1 MDPISY
7 SKASQQEQRIKK
19 FVAEPDAA
27 SGLVTVPSTIASGET
42 VSIPAGRTLV
52 HPNMQVGGTLAIDGT
67 LFIPSGGTYTA
78 DEVNTTVVKQNGSI
92 VVDTAQNQAIGG
104 VKTFTSS
111 PIAPTPAQGDSSTK
125 LATTAWVQAN
135 AVGAKGGGTDKVFF
149 ENDQV
154 VTADYT
160 ITAGK
165 NAMSAGTITVN
176 NGVTVTVPSGSTWVV
191 L

>member
-1 MDPISY
+1 MT
-7 SKASQQEQRIKK
+7 
-19 FVAEPDAA
+19 
-27 SGLVTVPSTIASGET
+27 SGLVTVPSVVASGET

-52 HPNMQVGGTLAIDGT
+52 HPNLQIDGTLQVGGT
-67 LFIPSGGTYTA
+67 LFIPSGGTYNA
-78 DEVNTTVVKQNGSI
+78 DEVNTTVVKQNGSV
-92 VVDTAQNQAIGG
+92 VVDTTQNQTVGG

-125 LATTAWVQAN
+125 VATTAWVQSN

-160 ITAGK
+160 ITSGK
-165 NAMSAGTITVN
+165 NAMSAGMITIN

-191 L
+191 V